1 MIKIFR
7 KKLYKRLMAMTTV
20 LCLIVT
26 SFDAYGVETGDVI
39 ENASEKY
46 EEPYERCEL
55 IDATEANPELLKL
68 KASEQAEPEEKV
80 VEPIAYFN
88 NVPLEKDLQIYI
100 IRLCESYNIDP
111 ALVMA
116 IIYRESRFQADVIGD
131 HGNSFG
137 LMQIQPKWHQWR
149 MDELGCDNLLDPYQ
163 NVAVGLHLLNEL
175 YSRGKSTEWVLMA
188 YNGGPSCA
196 NKMEAKGELSG
207 YAERALTDYERY
219 KTERTVIDG

>member
-1 MIKIFR
+1 MNKIL
-7 KKLYKRLMAMTTV
+7 KE
-20 LCLIVT
+20 
-26 SFDAYGVETGDVI
+26 D
-39 ENASEKY
+39 NA
-46 EEPYERCEL
+46 EL
-55 IDATEANPELLKL
+55 IYKVGIKFPKMQT
-68 KASEQAEPEEKV
+68 EKV
-80 VEPIAYFN
+80 GLRLAEIGDERYIISYLKNIKLTN

-188 YNGGPSCA
+188 YNGGPSYA

-207 YAERALTDYERY
+207 YAERALADYERY